1 MNAAEDTS
9 HNCHNLHSNIT
20 KTCEKT
26 GQSELNNINYGE
38 EKITGKLNIDVRQSG
53 DNARKWSLFKNPERA
68 LVFAW
73 GMSIVKMEETYGVK
87 KQTGCANHNKSQLY
101 MHICIDLIQ
110 HALPAIIMM
119 TLW

>member
-1 MNAAEDTS
+1 
-9 HNCHNLHSNIT
+9 
-20 KTCEKT
+20 
-26 GQSELNNINYGE
+26 
-38 EKITGKLNIDVRQSG
+38 
-53 DNARKWSLFKNPERA
+53 
-68 LVFAW
+68 
-73 GMSIVKMEETYGVK
+73 MEETYGVK